1 MRVSPGPLQHVELE
15 KRESSKGNLK
25 VAANEVVEHGGETS
39 KFKGK
44 TAEFV
49 LYNEMT
55 AVLIKYIL
63 LMAQVLV
70 IIFLD

>member
-39 KFKGK
+39 KFK
-44 TAEFV
+44 AEFV
-49 LYNEMT
+49 FYNEMT